1 MLCGVW
7 YRRTLLSIP
16 SLLASSTASTAA
28 TAELVGGREIG
39 DNVGKSSI
47 SDAGF
52 DVVGMTVEGF
62 DVVGATVEVVGGVVG
77 LVDGLAVD
85 GLVDRLA
92 IVGFI
97 DVAIV
102 GFLVD
107 I

>member
-1 MLCGVW
+1 VLCGVW

-16 SLLASSTASTAA
+16 SLFALSTASTAA
-28 TAELVGGREIG
+28 AAELVGGGEIG
-39 DNVGKSSI
+39 DNVGKSI
-47 SDAGF
+47 ADAGF
-52 DVVGMTVEGF
+52 DEAGMIVEGF
-62 DVVGATVEVVGGVVG
+62 DVVGATVEVVLGVVG

-92 IVGFI
+92 IVGLL

-107 I
+107 F